1 MITTKHER
9 EVHVYRLKNVVY
21 AEFNSYAECNAFETW
36 HNPLTTEFSLVRSQE
51 LRGLDHVNVV
61 PEGYQHRYE
70 AYIDGL
76 CEAYKE
82 APKAPNTMEVPAS
95 IVGINGPRNPATG
108 GPLTDAQYTNYLL
121 ELILQAIKEK

>member
-9 EVHVYRLKNVVY
+9 DVWVYRLKNVVY
-21 AEFNSYAECNAFETW
+21 AEFNTTPEAIAFGKW
-36 HNPLTTEFSLVRSQE
+36 HKPIESEFPLTLKEE
-51 LRGLDHVNVV
+51 LRGLDHINVQ

-76 CEAYKE
+76 CEAYTAEGTNK
-82 APKAPNTMEVPAS
+82 PPNTNPVPPS
-95 IVGINGPRNPATG
+95 IVGNHLRTG
-108 GPLTDAQYTNYLL
+108 DKQDHIIHLL

>member
-9 EVHVYRLKNVVY
+9 DVWVARLKNVVY
-21 AEFNSYAECNAFETW
+21 AEFNTEAECKAFNAW
-36 HNPLTTEFSLVRSQE
+36 HTPLMSEFNLAFSQE
-51 LRGLDHVNVV
+51 LRGLDHINVV

-76 CEAYKE
+76 CEAYK
-82 APKAPNTMEVPAS
+82 ATPKAPNTMEVPAS
-95 IVGINGPRNPATG
+95 IVGKPPTENQQII
-108 GPLTDAQYTNYLL
+108 YLL

>member
-9 EVHVYRLKNVVY
+9 DVLVYRLKNVVY
-21 AEFNSYAECNAFETW
+21 AEFNTPAECRAFEKW
-36 HNPLTTEFSLVRSQE
+36 HKPVASEFPLMFKQE
-51 LRGLDHVNVV
+51 LRGLDHINVI

-82 APKAPNTMEVPAS
+82 DPGLKKAAPA
-95 IVGINGPRNPATG
+95 IVGSKEDHIIH
-108 GPLTDAQYTNYLL
+108 LL